1 MELILEDAVIVTMA
15 AGAGPAGCML
25 VRDDRIAAVGSA
37 DEIQAAAS
45 PGARVVRL
53 DGATVVPGLIDAH
66 CHVSNVGYLAAGADC
81 SQPSA
86 PGIPE
91 IQARLR
97 EAAGRTPEGSWVTG
111 SGYVEYKLRERR
123 HPTRADLDEAV
134 PDRPA
139 VLYHTSLHACVL
151 NTAALREAG
160 FEDGQPDPPGG
171 VLGRDSQGRLDGVV
185 FEGPMFAL
193 FERNLRHDLTRMD
206 AAQRA
211 ALVESAGRYF
221 AELGVTAACDADMRR
236 DTLAAFAEADEAG
249 VLRPRIYGLVVHEEV
264 DWLVASGLRGR
275 RSGRLAAEAV
285 KIWSDG
291 GMSSR
296 TAAIHGTYPVPPY
309 GSGILFFDL
318 AELTGMVRD
327 LDAQGFQVCIHS
339 QGDRAIETVLD
350 AYATVLAGAPG
361 NPRRHRIEHGGAM
374 YPPMIARA
382 AELGIV
388 VASQPGFFSTLG
400 DGFAEA
406 FPGSS
411 DQLYPFASWLRAGMT
426 VAGSSDA
433 PVITA
438 DPLLGIR
445 DAILRRTGEGRVLG
459 PGERLTARDALAIYT
474 QGAAFAMHRENEI
487 GSLEPGKLAD
497 FVVLD
502 ANPLEIDAE
511 RIGGIRVLATVIGGT
526 PVYQSGNSRRPPAAS
541 PADRFPAD
549 RGAVARYLEGH
560 DSGQRPARP
569 APPGRSGGGA
579 GRTAVSGR
587 DRGA

>member
-1 MELILEDAVIVTMA
+1 
-15 AGAGPAGCML
+15 
-25 VRDDRIAAVGSA
+25 
-37 DEIQAAAS
+37 
-45 PGARVVRL
+45 
-53 DGATVVPGLIDAH
+53 
-66 CHVSNVGYLAAGADC
+66 
-81 SQPSA
+81 
-86 PGIPE
+86 
-91 IQARLR
+91 
-97 EAAGRTPEGSWVTG
+97 
-111 SGYVEYKLRERR
+111 
-123 HPTRADLDEAV
+123 
-134 PDRPA
+134 
-139 VLYHTSLHACVL
+139 
-151 NTAALREAG
+151 
-160 FEDGQPDPPGG
+160 
-171 VLGRDSQGRLDGVV
+171 
-185 FEGPMFAL
+185 MFAM
-193 FERNLRHDLTRMD
+193 FERNLRHDITRMD

-236 DTLAAFAEADEAG
+236 DTLAAFAEADEAD

-350 AYATVLAGAPG
+350 AYATVLAGNPG

-406 FPGSS
+406 FPDSG
-411 DQLYPFASWLRAGMT
+411 DQLYPFGSWLRAGMT

-459 PGERLTARDALAIYT
+459 PGERLGVRDALAIYT

-511 RIGGIRVLATVIGGT
+511 RISGVHVLATVIGGEL
-526 PVYQSGNSRRPPAAS
+526 VYQSGNL
-541 PADRFPAD
+541 FP
-549 RGAVARYLEGH
+549 G
-560 DSGQRPARP
+560 
-569 APPGRSGGGA
+569 
-579 GRTAVSGR
+579 
-587 DRGA
+587 

>member
-1 MELILEDAVIVTMA
+1 MELIVEDAVIVTMA
-15 AGAGPAGCML
+15 AGTGPAGCML

-37 DEIQAAAS
+37 GEIRAAAS
-45 PGARVVRL
+45 PGAQVVRL

-86 PGIPE
+86 PDIPA

-97 EAAGRTPEGSWVTG
+97 EAVGRTPEGSWVTG
-111 SGYVEYKLRERR
+111 SGYVEYKLRENR
-123 HPTRADLDEAV
+123 HPTRADLDQAV

-160 FEDGQPDPPGG
+160 FSDGQPDPPGG

-236 DTLAAFAEADEAG
+236 DTLAAFAEVDEAG
-249 VLRPRIYGLVVHEEV
+249 LLQPRIYGLVVHEEV
-264 DWLVASGLRGR
+264 DWLVSSGLRGR

-318 AELTGMVRD
+318 AELTGMVRE

-339 QGDRAIETVLD
+339 QGDRAIETGPTPTPPSWL
-350 AYATVLAGAPG
+350 T
-361 NPRRHRIEHGGAM
+361 PRARRLHRIEHGGAM

-382 AELGIV
+382 AELGIAV
-388 VASQPGFFSTLG
+388 VSQPGFFHPG
-400 DGFAEA
+400 RRPAEA
-406 FPGSS
+406 FPAAATSCT
-411 DQLYPFASWLRAGMT
+411 PFASCWAGMT

-438 DPLLGIR
+438 DPLPGIR
-445 DAILRRTGEGRVLG
+445 DAISPHWRGPASRPRDASG
-459 PGERLTARDALAIYT
+459 PGRARDLHPGRRSPCTARTRSACRTRQAR
-474 QGAAFAMHRENEI
+474 G
-487 GSLEPGKLAD
+487 
-497 FVVLD
+497 FVVL
-502 ANPLEIDAE
+502 
-511 RIGGIRVLATVIGGT
+511 T
-526 PVYQSGNSRRPPAAS
+526 PTRLR
-541 PADRFPAD
+541 
-549 RGAVARYLEGH
+549 
-560 DSGQRPARP
+560 
-569 APPGRSGGGA
+569 
-579 GRTAVSGR
+579 
-587 DRGA
+587 